1 MSLGQV
7 RLGKVYKPESSVL
20 HFRVIC
26 PFFLSRKND
35 SIFWNS
41 QKQHLSGKKDKT
53 SKQTATIT
61 RNKKIR
67 HYRNIFVQTVSWR
80 LR

>member
-7 RLGKVYKPESSVL
+7 TLGKVYKPNLVL

-26 PFFLSRKND
+26 PFFLFRKND

-41 QKQHLSGKKDKT
+41 QKQYPPQKKDKT

-61 RNKKIR
+61 RNEKIR
-67 HYRNIFVQTVSWR
+67 HYRNIFVQTVSGL